1 MSPLPASSPIP
12 IIENSEQRLAKMRSR
27 LEGIFQELHTIQAV
41 IVVSAE
47 IIENQGADFDPEVS
61 CVLTRC
67 ASNRL
72 HNQLQS
78 LTFVIEQ
85 LGGRTEYTDI
95 RERSPVGGPLLTTSR
110 LTGQCPRR
118 LWRSIRWCLG

>member
-1 MSPLPASSPIP
+1 MNPFPASSPIP
-12 IIENSEQRLAKMRSR
+12 IIEDSERWLAKMRGR

-47 IIENQGADFDPEVS
+47 TIANQGADFDPEVS

-67 ASNRL
+67 ASDKL

-78 LTFVIEQ
+78 LTSVIEQ
-85 LGGRTEYTDI
+85 LGGRTEYTEI
-95 RERSPVGGPLLTTSR
+95 RERSLAGAEGGQAS
-110 LTGQCPRR
+110 
-118 LWRSIRWCLG
+118 